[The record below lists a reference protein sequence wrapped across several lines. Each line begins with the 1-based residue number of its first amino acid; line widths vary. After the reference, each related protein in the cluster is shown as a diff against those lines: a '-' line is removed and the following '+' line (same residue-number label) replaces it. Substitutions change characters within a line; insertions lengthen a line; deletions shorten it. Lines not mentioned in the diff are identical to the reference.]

1 MFEKRKKNFLS
12 LLMTQL
18 FTSKDLK
25 RISAVSFFYSMSSK
39 FDRSHLCSGG
49 RYLVAAI

>member
-1 MFEKRKKNFLS
+1 MFEMRKKNFLS

-25 RISAVSFFYSMSSK
+25 RISAVSFFYSMSSNSTEATSVPEE
-39 FDRSHLCSGG
+39 D
-49 RYLVAAI
+49 I